1 MLQEQK
7 MNTSRWLTVVWLAA
21 AMPAYASSGFKPI
34 ELKDSEM
41 ADLRGRYV
49 MPGRIISFGIVMSS
63 TWTNAMGD
71 SITGKA
77 SMQVDKTTVTPQF
90 YVQTTGSAGS
100 GTGQSTGTGNVV
112 GGAGLGSGQGVT
124 QSVRAAGDGN
134 TANNNVGITV
144 SQDGLAPANLAQSG
158 QVLVAGGTVTGDSA
172 AGKVSVSANNGGL
185 QMAIQANHNQGN
197 SLQQIGGG
205 TVLQGTVLT
214 GNTNFVNN
222 MTQLNVVMGN
232 NGLNNPALNCNLDQ
246 LKGLRTLGY

>member
-1 MLQEQK
+1 
-7 MNTSRWLTVVWLAA
+7 MNTSRWLTVLCLAA
-21 AMPAYASSGFKPI
+21 SMPAYASSGFKPI
-34 ELKDSEM
+34 ELKDAEM
-41 ADLRGRYV
+41 AELRGRYV

-63 TWTNAMGD
+63 TWTNAVGD

-77 SMQVDKTTVTPQF
+77 NLQVNSSTITPQF
-90 YVQTTGSAGS
+90 YVQTTGAV
-100 GTGQSTGTGNVV
+100 GTGAQQNTGTGSVV

-134 TANNNVGITV
+134 SAYNNVGIDVTENGFAPSNTV
-144 SQDGLAPANLAQSG
+144 QSG

-172 AGKVSVSANNGGL
+172 AGRVSVSANNGGV

-205 TVLQGTVLT
+205 QVLQGTVLT
-214 GNTNFVNN
+214 GNSNFVNN

>member
-1 MLQEQK
+1 
-7 MNTSRWLTVVWLAA
+7 MNTSRWLTVLCLAA
-21 AMPAYASSGFKPI
+21 SMPAYASSGFKPI

-41 ADLRGRYV
+41 AELRGRYV

-63 TWTNAMGD
+63 TWTNAVGD
-71 SITGKA
+71 TITGTA
-77 SMQVDKTTVTPQF
+77 SMQVDKTTITPQF
-90 YVQTTGSAGS
+90 YVQTYGSS
-100 GTGQSTGTGNVV
+100 GTGTGNGQQPTGTVV

-144 SQDGLAPANLAQSG
+144 TENGFAPSNIAQSG
-158 QVLVAGGTVTGDSA
+158 QVLVAGGVVTGTSA
-172 AGKVSVSANNGGL
+172 AGDIAVSAKNGGL
-185 QMAIQANHNQGN
+185 QMAIQARNNQGN

-205 TVLQGTVLT
+205 NVLQGTVLT

-222 MTQLNVVMGN
+222 ITQLNVVMGN

>member
-1 MLQEQK
+1 
-7 MNTSRWLTVVWLAA
+7 MNTSRWLTVLCLAA
-21 AMPAYASSGFKPI
+21 SMPAYASSGFKPI

-41 ADLRGRYV
+41 AELRGRYV

-63 TWTNAMGD
+63 TWTNAVGD
-71 SITGKA
+71 TITGKA
-77 SMQVDKTTVTPQF
+77 SMQVDSSTITPQL
-90 YVQTTGSAGS
+90 YVQTTGSAGT
-100 GTGQSTGTGNVV
+100 GTNQNTGTGNVT
-112 GGAGLGSGQGVT
+112 GGAGLGTGTGVT
-124 QSVRAAGDGN
+124 QSVRTAGDGN
-134 TANNNVGITV
+134 TAYNNVGINVTEN
-144 SQDGLAPANLAQSG
+144 GFAPSNIVQSG

-172 AGKVSVSANNGGL
+172 AGRVSVSANNGGL

-205 TVLQGTVLT
+205 QVLQGTVLT

>member
-1 MLQEQK
+1 
-7 MNTSRWLTVVWLAA
+7 MNTSRWLTVLCLTASI
-21 AMPAYASSGFKPI
+21 PAYASSGFQPI

-41 ADLRGRYV
+41 AELRGRYV

-63 TWTNAMGD
+63 TWTNAVGD
-71 SITGKA
+71 TITGKA
-77 SMQVDKTTVTPQF
+77 SMQIDSATITPQF
-90 YVQTTGSAGS
+90 YVQTTGSN
-100 GTGQSTGTGNVV
+100 GTGTNQNTGTGNVV
-112 GGAGLGSGQGVT
+112 GGAGLGTGTGVT
-124 QSVRAAGDGN
+124 QSVRTAGDGN
-134 TANNNVGITV
+134 TAYNNVGINVTEN
-144 SQDGLAPANLAQSG
+144 GFAPSNIVQSG

-172 AGKVSVSANNGGL
+172 AGRVSVSANNGGL

-197 SLQQIGGG
+197 SLQQIGAGQ
-205 TVLQGTVLT
+205 VLQGTVLT

>member
-1 MLQEQK
+1 
-7 MNTSRWLTVVWLAA
+7 MNTSRWLTVLCLAA
-21 AMPAYASSGFKPI
+21 SMPAYASSGFKPI

-41 ADLRGRYV
+41 AELRGRYV

-63 TWTNAMGD
+63 TWTNAVGD
-71 SITGKA
+71 TITGKA
-77 SMQVDKTTVTPQF
+77 SMQVDSSTITPQF
-90 YVQTTGSAGS
+90 YVQTTGSAGT
-100 GTGQSTGTGNVV
+100 GTNQNTGTGNVT
-112 GGAGLGSGQGVT
+112 GGAGLSTGTGVT
-124 QSVRAAGDGN
+124 QSVRTAGDGN
-134 TANNNVGITV
+134 TAYNNVGINVTEN
-144 SQDGLAPANLAQSG
+144 GFAPSNIVQSG

-172 AGKVSVSANNGGL
+172 AGRVSVSANNGGL

-205 TVLQGTVLT
+205 QVLQGTVLT